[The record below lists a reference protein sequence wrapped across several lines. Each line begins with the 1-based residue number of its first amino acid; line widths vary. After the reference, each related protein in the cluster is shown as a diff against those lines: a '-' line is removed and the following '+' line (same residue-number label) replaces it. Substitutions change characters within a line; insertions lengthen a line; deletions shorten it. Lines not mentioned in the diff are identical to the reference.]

1 MEVIK
6 CWGFHPGEICGSER
20 PFSERILAFFLFPEV
35 KLQAEHSAPNN
46 EKVRLCLGIDQVA
59 GLLHLAPSL
68 RACAHT

>member
-1 MEVIK
+1 
-6 CWGFHPGEICGSER
+6 
-20 PFSERILAFFLFPEV
+20 LAFFLFPEV
-35 KLQAEHSAPNN
+35 KLQAEHSAPNS

>member
-59 GLLHLAPSL
+59 RLLHLAPSL